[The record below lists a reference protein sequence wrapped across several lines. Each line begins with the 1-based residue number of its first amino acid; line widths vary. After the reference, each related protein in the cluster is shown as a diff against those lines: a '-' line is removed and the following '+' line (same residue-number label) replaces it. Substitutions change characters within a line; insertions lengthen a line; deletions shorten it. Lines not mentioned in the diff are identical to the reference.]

1 MDANQRKTLQ
11 MALSGHNILI
21 TGLPGSGKSYLI
33 AEIAKELILLG
44 KKVRITASTGV
55 ASANLKQHLPILEHV
70 YTIHKFM
77 GIRDGRY
84 DNEEILNL
92 LLSNEH
98 MKKSCEEITETD
110 CRTCI
115 IDEISMISRKTLNF
129 FLEKK
134 NNNIWWNSD
143 NSFWGL
149 LAAPMHSLPS
159 LQ

>member
-1 MDANQRKTLQ
+1 MK
-11 MALSGHNILI
+11 

-44 KKVRITASTGV
+44 KKVRITAGTGV
-55 ASANLKQHLPILEHV
+55 ASANLKQHLPVSEHV

-77 GIRDGRY
+77 GIMNGRY

-110 CRTCI
+110 CLI
-115 IDEISMISRKTLNF
+115 KDEISTINRKTLNQVE
-129 FLEKK
+129 FLLRKLKK
-134 NNNIWWNSD
+134 KPLNNI
-143 NSFWGL
+143 
-149 LAAPMHSLPS
+149 
-159 LQ
+159 

>member
-1 MDANQRKTLQ
+1 M
-11 MALSGHNILI
+11 
-21 TGLPGSGKSYLI
+21 LPGSGKSYLI
-33 AEIAKELILLG
+33 AEIAKELNLLG

-55 ASANLKQHLPILEHV
+55 ASANLKQHLPISEYV

-98 MKKSCEEITETD
+98 MKKSCEEKKETD
-110 CRTCI
+110 CLI

-129 FLEKK
+129 FFKK
-134 NNNIWWNSD
+134 QQHLVELS
-143 NSFWGL
+143 
-149 LAAPMHSLPS
+149 
-159 LQ
+159 